1 MNQHTYAMIMAG
13 GRGERFWPLSTAKR
27 PKQLLSLVGGEAL
40 LAAAVRRLIPVMPAE
55 RIFVITNDA
64 LVEASRAVVPL
75 LPPGNVIGE
84 PCGRDTAAAIALAAT
99 LIKARDPQAV
109 FAVLTAD
116 HLMRDEQA
124 FRRTLSAGLDLAARH
139 DVLVTIGIA
148 PAFAST
154 GFGYIRL
161 GAQVGAP
168 DGIVF
173 RKAEQFLEK
182 PDADTAKKFVQSGQ
196 YVWNGG
202 MFIWSVACIEKA
214 LRRFRPP
221 LGALMDALAPD
232 VGKPQWATTL
242 AAEYGRLEKISI
254 DYAVMEKADN
264 IWTACG
270 DFGWDD
276 VGSWPALERHFAR
289 DANGN
294 VMVGDGA
301 EQLDSR
307 DNLVVANGHLTALL
321 GVKDLIVV
329 QAEGATLVCTRE
341 RAEDLKKLLAVLHA
355 KGRYEGLM

>member
-1 MNQHTYAMIMAG
+1 
-13 GRGERFWPLSTAKR
+13 
-27 PKQLLSLVGGEAL
+27 
-40 LAAAVRRLIPVMPAE
+40 
-55 RIFVITNDA
+55 
-64 LVEASRAVVPL
+64 
-75 LPPGNVIGE
+75 
-84 PCGRDTAAAIALAAT
+84 
-99 LIKARDPQAV
+99 
-109 FAVLTAD
+109 
-116 HLMRDEQA
+116 
-124 FRRTLSAGLDLAARH
+124 
-139 DVLVTIGIA
+139 
-148 PAFAST
+148 
-154 GFGYIRL
+154 
-161 GAQVGAP
+161 
-168 DGIVF
+168 
-173 RKAEQFLEK
+173 
-182 PDADTAKKFVQSGQ
+182 
-196 YVWNGG
+196 